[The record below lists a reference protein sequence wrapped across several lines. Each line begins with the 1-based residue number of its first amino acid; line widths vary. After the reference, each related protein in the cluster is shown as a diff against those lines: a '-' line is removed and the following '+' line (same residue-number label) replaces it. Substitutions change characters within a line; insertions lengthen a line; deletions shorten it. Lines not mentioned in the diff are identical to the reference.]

1 MNNNEN
7 NDQEYKGISQLPVAR
22 VQKIIKAE
30 LVLLFKVSIS
40 IYIYSVLYSKE
51 MENCAKEAVFLISIA
66 TVRMNIFMRFL
77 Y

>member
-1 MNNNEN
+1 MSNNEN

-40 IYIYSVLYSKE
+40 IYLFSFV
-51 MENCAKEAVFLISIA
+51 
-66 TVRMNIFMRFL
+66 
-77 Y
+77 